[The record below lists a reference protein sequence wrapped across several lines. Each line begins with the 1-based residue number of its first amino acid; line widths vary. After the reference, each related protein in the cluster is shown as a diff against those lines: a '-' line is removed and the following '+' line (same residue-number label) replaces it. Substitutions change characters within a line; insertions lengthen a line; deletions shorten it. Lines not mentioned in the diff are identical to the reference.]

1 MEREVTDRTLLN
13 ADLEGFA
20 RRVANN
26 AIQSA
31 EIADPAAVYC
41 GHLFREFIYAEALSM
56 LRTVVQ
62 HERQEAGHPLPDWL
76 QKQREAI
83 GGMVAEAERL
93 GLK

>member
-1 MEREVTDRTLLN
+1 MDREVTDRTLTY

-26 AIQSA
+26 AVQSA
-31 EIADPAAVYC
+31 ENVDKAAVYC
-41 GHLFREFIYAEALSM
+41 GHLFREHIYTEALYM
-56 LRTVVQ
+56 LCTVVQ
-62 HERQEAGHPLPDWL
+62 HERQEAGRPLPDWL

-83 GGMVAEAERL
+83 GEMVAEADRL